1 MIMVSKMSRETTW
14 WYWVG
19 EGLTERDFVH
29 YREGDKERIIAVA
42 KKNDS
47 TVIGGFCTSEDSD
60 GFVQVEKIPNNY
72 RNRVEDFMKELG
84 YKGPFKFLDFYL
96 PNQ

>member
-1 MIMVSKMSRETTW
+1 MVSKMGGETTW

-19 EGLTERDFVH
+19 EGLTERNFVH

-47 TVIGGFCTSEDSD
+47 TVIGGFCTSEDSY
-60 GFVQVEKIPNNY
+60 GFIQVEKIPDKY
-72 RNRVEDFMKELG
+72 RNRVEAFMKELG
-84 YKGPFKFLDFYL
+84 YKGPFEPLDFYL